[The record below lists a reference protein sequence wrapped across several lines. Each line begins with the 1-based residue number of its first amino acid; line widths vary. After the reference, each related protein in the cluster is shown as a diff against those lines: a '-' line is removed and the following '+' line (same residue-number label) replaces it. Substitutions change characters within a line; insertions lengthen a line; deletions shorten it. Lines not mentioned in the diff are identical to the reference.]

1 MSWTEHLH
9 DGSTALAAHVASI
22 IESTLRG
29 ALASHRHATLAL
41 AGGSTPWPAY
51 RALATADLDWSRV
64 TLVPT
69 DERCVARDH
78 PACNAT
84 AIEHAFDGALGVRVL
99 RLVPD
104 DGDAARA
111 ESFAQQALEPFSSTW
126 FAAVVLGM
134 GGDAHTASLFPHAA
148 QLVTGLDMAPD
159 IDALRVDPDPLPPD
173 APYPR
178 ISLTLPRLL
187 RANAVHLLVTGQAKR
202 GILHRAMQA
211 ATDIQSMPIAAVLHT
226 PRADVQIHWSP

>member
-9 DGSTALAAHVASI
+9 DSSTALAAHVASM
-22 IESTLRG
+22 IESTLRD
-29 ALASHRHATLAL
+29 ALASHPHATLAL

-69 DERCVARDH
+69 DERCVAHDH

-84 AIEHAFDGALGVRVL
+84 AIERAFDDARGVRVL
-99 RLVPD
+99 RLVSD
-104 DGDAARA
+104 DGDAVRA
-111 ESFAQQALEPFSSTW
+111 ESFAQRALASLSEAP

-134 GGDAHTASLFPHAA
+134 GGDAHIASLFPHAA
-148 QLVTGLDMAPD
+148 QLMRGLDMASD
-159 IDALRVDPDPLPPD
+159 IDAVRIDPDPLPPD

-202 GILHRAMQA
+202 GILHRAMQT
-211 ATDIQSMPIAAVLHT
+211 ATDIQSMPIAAVLHA